1 MKRRDAEK
9 EMEEREDAEMRR
21 RKAEADRLFL
31 IYQQEKDN
39 KRNQDAHALAELHL
53 KQAVSYQNR
62 TKIATAEDQSA

>member
-9 EMEEREDAEMRR
+9 EMEEREDAEMRQ

-62 TKIATAEDQSA
+62 TNMVTTEDQSV

>member
-9 EMEEREDAEMRR
+9 EMEEREDAEMRQ

-31 IYQQEKDN
+31 MYQQEKDN
-39 KRNQDAHALAELHL
+39 KRNQDAHDLAELHL

-62 TKIATAEDQSA
+62 TKIVTTEDQSA

>member
-9 EMEEREDAEMRR
+9 EMEERDDAEMRQ
-21 RKAEADRLFL
+21 RKAEADRVFL
-31 IYQQEKDN
+31 MYQQEKDN

-62 TKIATAEDQSA
+62 TNMVTTEDQSV

>member
-9 EMEEREDAEMRR
+9 EMEEREDAEMRQ

-31 IYQQEKDN
+31 MYQQEKDN

-62 TKIATAEDQSA
+62 TNMVTTEDQSV